1 MPINVSPGIWM
12 DEAEFIGRDAYNL
25 TVLGM
30 ERVVVVV

>member
-1 MPINVSPGIWM
+1 MSIDVSPGIWV